1 MPGEMDEVATRSNL
15 PQGFLFCNPEIGFAH
30 GSIKNPDAIGITDL
44 LHYTEVDESLQTM
57 YLLAVTNL
65 FESGLPQQ
73 LYFIM
78 AKHHIVHKWYFIDG
92 VVLSDDGRHA
102 TRYLLEE
109 PFHSRESKT
118 MEEVNAVVAKIVPL
132 MLKKSGVSSIS
143 LLLQLTKYTW

>member
-1 MPGEMDEVATRSNL
+1 MDEVATRSNL